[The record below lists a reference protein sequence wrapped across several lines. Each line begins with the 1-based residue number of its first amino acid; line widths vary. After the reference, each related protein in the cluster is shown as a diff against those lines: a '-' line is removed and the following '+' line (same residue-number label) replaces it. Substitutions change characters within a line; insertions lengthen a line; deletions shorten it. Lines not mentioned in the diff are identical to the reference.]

1 MESKRFILAS
11 ASPRRAEILTNSGYE
26 FEVIVSDADESLPH
40 DITADKAVLLLSKVK
55 AESVSKN
62 NPEAVV
68 LGCDT
73 VVSLGGKIL
82 GKPKDEAQAFE
93 MLRSLSGKIHK
104 VYTGVTVTD
113 GERSESFLNET
124 QVEFYPLSDDTISS
138 YIATG
143 EPMDKAGSY
152 GIQGYGSVLVKRID
166 GDYFS
171 VMGLAVNESARA
183 LSRFGVKGKVEV

>member
-1 MESKRFILAS
+1 MGNRRFILAS
-11 ASPRRAEILTNSGYE
+11 ASPRRSEILKNSGYE
-26 FEVIVSDADESLPH
+26 FEVIVSDADEALP
-40 DITADKAVLLLSKVK
+40 DGIGADEAVLLLSKIK
-55 AESVSKN
+55 AESVSKSN
-62 NPEAVV
+62 RGSVV

-73 VVSLGGKIL
+73 VVSLDGKIL
-82 GKPKDEAQAFE
+82 GKPKDETQAFE

-104 VYTGVTVTD
+104 VYTVVTVTD

-124 QVEFYPLSDDTISS
+124 QVEFYPLSEETIAT

-143 EPMDKAGSY
+143 EPMDKAGAY
-152 GIQGYGSVLVKRID
+152 GIQGFGSVLVRKID

-183 LSRFGVKGKVEV
+183 LSRFDVKGKVEV

>member
-26 FEVIVSDADESLPH
+26 FEVIVSDADESLP
-40 DITADKAVLLLSKVK
+40 DGIAADKAVLLLSKIK

-113 GERSESFLNET
+113 GERTESCLCGET
-124 QVEFYPLSDDTISS
+124 VITAEP
-138 YIATG
+138 ATG
-143 EPMDKAGSY
+143 HIDKDTDGVCDTCGEVICTCSCHQSGFKGLIY
-152 GIQGYGSVLVKRID
+152 KLLRIFWKLFRVNKTCAC
-166 GDYFS
+166 G
-171 VMGLAVNESARA
+171 AVHY
-183 LSRFGVKGKVEV
+183 